1 MDKQRINNIKDDLKA
16 YTELLESLEGLSK
29 GEMNDFYIQ
38 EESLRESIIN
48 NLNKLKEDFF

>member
-1 MDKQRINNIKDDLKA
+1 MNKQRINNIKDDLKA